1 MIFPIMEGGEFVA
14 VILRLIDQNLDAT
27 VDSDVVKKQMYEEF
41 ANWTDCNWWLVRELV
56 IVFTRSH
63 RRRGP
68 SGLKEYGLK
77 ELNRQN
83 LLQLTVP
90 SGQKPDKLKIS
101 TRHSH
106 ALALVKA
113 YLVEDSEQS
122 LNYFSIKQCCGI
134 YVLYFTNDEY
144 YVGQTVDVIR
154 RFMEHRKA
162 MEILRE
168 LALSRWKER
177 A

>member
-101 TRHSH
+101 TKT
-106 ALALVKA
+106 LACLGFSKA
-113 YLVEDSEQS
+113 YLVRGQRTVAE
-122 LNYFSIKQCCGI
+122 LFSIKQCCGI
-134 YVLYFTNDEY
+134 YVLYFTND
-144 YVGQTVDVIR
+144 DIMWAR
-154 RFMEHRKA
+154 
-162 MEILRE
+162 L
-168 LALSRWKER
+168 
-177 A
+177 